1 MIVIDNNSYC
11 YWCRDY
17 RITLTSLAH
26 GVVRVVVDVQFTFV
40 VLLLLENYLV
50 GSV

>member
-1 MIVIDNNSYC
+1 MIVIDNNSY
-11 YWCRDY
+11 WWRDY
-17 RITLTSLAH
+17 RRITLTSLAH

-40 VLLLLENYLV
+40 MLLLLENYLF